1 MNRIFFKLFI
11 LLSILNYKEI
21 SAQNRIGRMDEIY
34 KYEIL
39 KAGEIKPQG
48 WIKKQ
53 LESDL
58 KEGYIGKFQNVHP
71 TVNNDVFIRQDR
83 LSKRKFGLRKEWW
96 SGEHEGYWKDA
107 VIRMAFL
114 TGNEEYKAKA
124 EKWIDE
130 LIEHTEEDGYIGIY
144 DNCEEPN
151 CRFSHVR
158 GNGELWVTSRILM
171 AMLAYYEYTGNKK
184 VLEASEKAAKL
195 VIKNYSDKNYFAVT
209 SKGGGVS
216 HGIGFFEN
224 LEWLYRITG
233 DKEYLKFAKN
243 LYENFNN
250 GIVRDDDLKTERLL
264 DEELLFMKH
273 GAHIAEG
280 LFVPEFL
287 ASINETPRY
296 KQAAEKVI
304 EKLSEHITP
313 GGAMRCDEWIR
324 GRKGS
329 ADERYEY
336 CGIAEMVSPLNK
348 IISFTGNINIADSI
362 ETMTFNAGQGSRFP
376 VLKALSYLTSDNRI
390 KINHREI
397 AKRESYDAAHLAA
410 ACCVLNGGRLMP
422 YFVEG
427 MWMKDTLNDGLLAL
441 FYGPN
446 ELTTSIKGTG
456 VNIHEKTSYPFSDT
470 VKFIVRPESEVEFS
484 LILRKA
490 HNCENIDIKI
500 PEGSEL
506 IEKEDRFIITNK
518 WKKGDEVEVK
528 FNFEIKQI
536 EQDPSRTVKNGGI
549 YLKRGA
555 LVYALPFEH
564 KIKKVKEYRNSGFYR
579 YKIKAKNKDAW
590 SYHLITS
597 EEMEY
602 IPLDEKKNVD
612 IPWDEPETGLKV
624 WLETDDG
631 EKKPFTLVPMGSTI
645 FRRVTFPVSYNY

>member
-1 MNRIFFKLFI
+1 MNRQIFKLLI
-11 LLSILNYKEI
+11 LLALLSYKRI
-21 SAQNRIGRMDEIY
+21 SAQNRNDRMEEFY
-34 KYEIL
+34 KYKIL
-39 KAGEIKPQG
+39 KAGEIKPRG

-53 LESDL
+53 LETDL
-58 KEGYIGKFQNVHP
+58 KEGYIGQFHKVHP
-71 TVNNDVFIRQDR
+71 TVNNNVFIKQNR
-83 LSKRKFGLRKEWW
+83 LSKRKLGLRKEWW

-124 EKWIDE
+124 KEWIDE
-130 LIEHTEEDGYIGIY
+130 LVEHTGEEGYIGIY
-144 DNCEEPN
+144 ADCDEPN
-151 CRFSHVR
+151 CRFYHVR
-158 GNGELWVTSRILM
+158 GNGELWATSRILM
-171 AMLAYYEYTGNKK
+171 ALLAYYEYTGDEKA
-184 VLEASEKAAKL
+184 LRASENAAKL
-195 VIKNYSDKNYFAVT
+195 IIKNYRDKNYFAVT

-233 DKEYLKFAKN
+233 NKEYLEFAEK
-243 LYENFNN
+243 LYDNFNN
-250 GIVRDDDLKTERLL
+250 GIVRDDDLKTDRLL
-264 DEELLFMKH
+264 DEDLLFMKH

-287 ASINETPRY
+287 ATITEKPGY

-304 EKLSEHITP
+304 EKLSQHITP

-348 IISFTGNINIADSI
+348 IISFNGNISLADSI

-427 MWMKDTLNDGLLAL
+427 MWMKDTRNDGLLAL

-446 ELTTSIKGTG
+446 ELTTNIKGID
-456 VNIHEKTSYPFSDT
+456 VNIVEETGYPFSDK
-470 VKFIVRPESEVEFS
+470 VKFIIQPVSEVEFP

-490 HNCENIDIKI
+490 HNCENVDLNI
-500 PEGSEL
+500 PDGAEL
-506 IEKEDRFIITNK
+506 VEEEDRFIITNQ
-518 WKKGDEVEVK
+518 WKAGDEVELK
-528 FNFEIKQI
+528 FNFDIKQI
-536 EQDPSRTVKNGGI
+536 EQAPSRSVKEGGI

-555 LVYALPFEH
+555 LVYALPFDH

-590 SYHLITS
+590 TYQIITT
-597 EEMEY
+597 ENMEY
-602 IPLDEKKNVD
+602 IPLDDDEKVN

-631 EKKPFTLVPMGSTI
+631 EKESFTFVPMGSTI